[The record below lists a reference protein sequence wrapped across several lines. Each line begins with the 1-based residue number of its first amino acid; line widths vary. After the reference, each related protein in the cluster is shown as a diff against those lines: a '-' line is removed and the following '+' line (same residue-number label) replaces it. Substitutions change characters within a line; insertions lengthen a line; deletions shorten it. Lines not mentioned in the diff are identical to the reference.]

1 MANREKPYKQIAIL
15 TIIIAVT
22 LITLY
27 VVYLFIPQLSVI
39 QAKTQLVKE
48 KTDYLA
54 KMERGYRNYSQLEEQ
69 AADLST
75 QISVLENEILKVMDK
90 PEIVLTVY
98 NTAKQSG
105 VQPVGLSFGTF
116 EEKGT
121 YAVLPLDFSCEGPYN
136 KVMALI
142 RELQQGSQ
150 YYFTLDSMN
159 YKQQGDK
166 VNARMRLLCC
176 FYKVK

>member
-75 QISVLENEILKVMDK
+75 QISVLENEILKGMDK
-90 PEIVLTVY
+90 PEIVLAVY
-98 NTAKQSG
+98 STAKQSG
-105 VQPVGLSFGTF
+105 VQPVSLSFETL
-116 EEKGT
+116 EDQGT
-121 YAVLPLDFSCEGPYN
+121 YVVLPLDFSCEGPYD
-136 KVMALI
+136 KVMAFI
-142 RELQQGSQ
+142 QELQQGAQ
-150 YYFTLDSMN
+150 YFFTLDSMN

-166 VNARMRLLCC
+166 VNAKMRLLTY
-176 FYKVK
+176 FYKVE